1 MYVNGSPFS
10 PCLYVYIYVSHVNG
24 ILIKRKYDFVQVM
37 FLLETAGVP
46 IEKVGKVLSLQPEL
60 VGCSLT
66 KKLEVIAKFFLF
78 HGFRREELGA
88 MVADFPMLLKYS
100 LSTLKP
106 KLRYIIRVMELPL
119 KEVVKFPR

>member
-10 PCLYVYIYVSHVNG
+10 LCVYVYIYAAYVYG
-24 ILIKRKYDFVQVM
+24 LLIKSDFVQVM